1 MTLSRAIEIIEGL
14 TGKEVTSI
22 RWVERKVG
30 VYYRVDFG
38 DEHYLLLN

>member
-1 MTLSRAIEIIEGL
+1 MTLTKAIEIIEGL

-22 RWVERKVG
+22 RFADRKVG

-38 DEHYLLLN
+38 DEQYLYLS